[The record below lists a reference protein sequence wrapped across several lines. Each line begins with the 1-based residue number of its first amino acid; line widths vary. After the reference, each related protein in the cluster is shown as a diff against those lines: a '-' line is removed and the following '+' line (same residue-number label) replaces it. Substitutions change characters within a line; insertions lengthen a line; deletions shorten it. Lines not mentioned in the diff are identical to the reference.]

1 MILVQV
7 QNKEGINPWHEF
19 LQAFGSRKTHSYS
32 LINKSITSKN
42 VFHYITS
49 HSPHPIAANT
59 ACTTLTASTEA
70 LCPPIDHTEVCT
82 SARGCA
88 SHFLLYFSRACATQ
102 VVVLVPAVRGHR
114 AGGSVHQ
121 MLAKLGTQKTYN

>member
-1 MILVQV
+1 MVQV

-49 HSPHPIAANT
+49 HSPHPAA
-59 ACTTLTASTEA
+59 ATT
-70 LCPPIDHTEVCT
+70 CQHHTCGLNQGMV
-82 SARGCA
+82 SRYQQFKRLHGQWLWI
-88 SHFLLYFSRACATQ
+88 LLITKFCCSRACATQ
-102 VVVLVPAVRGHR
+102 VVVVLPAVGGHR
-114 AGGSVHQ
+114 VGGSVHQ

>member
-1 MILVQV
+1 MVQV

-70 LCPPIDHTEVCT
+70 LCPRIDHTEVCT
-82 SARGCA
+82 TASGCA
-88 SHFLLYFSRACATQ
+88 STLFVIFLQGLCYPGGGAGACSVGPQ
-102 VVVLVPAVRGHR
+102 
-114 AGGSVHQ
+114 GGGVSTSD
-121 MLAKLGTQKTYN
+121 ACKTRDTEDI